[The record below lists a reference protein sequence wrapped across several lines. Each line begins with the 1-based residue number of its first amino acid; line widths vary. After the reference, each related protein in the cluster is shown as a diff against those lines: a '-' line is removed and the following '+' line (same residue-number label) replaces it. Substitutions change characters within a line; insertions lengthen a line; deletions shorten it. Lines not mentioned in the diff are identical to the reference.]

1 MEFLSIDSTSA
12 ASNERSDV
20 EARPIQYLQEQIHRV
35 RQRMNDRKTF
45 VVTGSSSGVG
55 AATALELAHR
65 GFSVVINY
73 TKSAAGAEEAAQACL
88 RAGGEAVAVRADVAQ
103 DADCRRLAAAA
114 LDKWGRIDG
123 LVNNAGTTKFASM
136 RDLEALSA
144 DDFQRIYSVNLVG
157 PFQMIRACEAALRA
171 SRGAVVN
178 VSSIAGTMGIGS
190 SFAYA
195 CSKGALNTLT
205 LALARALGPDI
216 RINAVLPG
224 FTETRW
230 LKEGLGD
237 RYSQSRESYADRSAL
252 RTTMAPEE
260 VAASIVALLESR
272 KITGQLLTV
281 DAGFGIG
288 RPW

>member
-1 MEFLSIDSTSA
+1 
-12 ASNERSDV
+12 
-20 EARPIQYLQEQIHRV
+20 
-35 RQRMNDRKTF
+35 MNDRKTF

-55 AATALELAHR
+55 AATALELARR

-73 TKSAAGAEEAAQACL
+73 TKSAAGAEETAQACL
-88 RAGGEAVAVRADVAQ
+88 RTGGEAMTVRADVAQ

-114 LDKWGRIDG
+114 MDKWGRIDG

-144 DDFQRIYSVNLVG
+144 EDFQRIYSINLVG
-157 PFQMIRACEAALRA
+157 AYQMIRACEAALRA

-205 LALARALGPDI
+205 LALARTLGPDI
-216 RINAVLPG
+216 RVNAVLPG

-237 RYSQSRESYADRSAL
+237 RYSHGRDSYADRSAL
-252 RTTMAPEE
+252 RTTMTPEE
-260 VAASIVALLESR
+260 VAASIVALLESK
-272 KITGQLLTV
+272 KITGQLLTI

-288 RPW
+288 RAW

>member
-1 MEFLSIDSTSA
+1 
-12 ASNERSDV
+12 
-20 EARPIQYLQEQIHRV
+20 
-35 RQRMNDRKTF
+35 MNDRKTF

-55 AATALELAHR
+55 AATALELARR

-73 TKSAAGAEEAAQACL
+73 TKSAAGAEETAQACL
-88 RAGGEAVAVRADVAQ
+88 RTGGEAMTVRADVAQ

-114 LDKWGRIDG
+114 MDKWGRIDG

-144 DDFQRIYSVNLVG
+144 EDFQRIYSINLVG
-157 PFQMIRACEAALRA
+157 AYQMIRACEAPLRA

-205 LALARALGPDI
+205 LALARTLGPDI
-216 RINAVLPG
+216 RVNAVLPG

-237 RYSQSRESYADRSAL
+237 RYSHGRDSYADRSAL
-252 RTTMAPEE
+252 RTTMTPED
-260 VAASIVALLESR
+260 VAASIVALLESK
-272 KITGQLLTV
+272 KITGQLLTI

-288 RPW
+288 RAW

>member
-1 MEFLSIDSTSA
+1 M
-12 ASNERSDV
+12 
-20 EARPIQYLQEQIHRV
+20 
-35 RQRMNDRKTF
+35 
-45 VVTGSSSGVG
+45 
-55 AATALELAHR
+55 TA
-65 GFSVVINY
+65 
-73 TKSAAGAEEAAQACL
+73 KACL
-88 RAGGEAVAVRADVAQ
+88 RAGGEAVTVRADVAQ
-103 DADCRRLAAAA
+103 DPDCRRLAAAA
-114 LDKWGRIDG
+114 IDKWGRIDG

-144 DDFQRIYSVNLVG
+144 EDFQRIYSINLVG
-157 PFQMIRACEAALRA
+157 AYQMIRACEAALRA

-205 LALARALGPDI
+205 LALARTLGPDI
-216 RINAVLPG
+216 RVNAVLPG

-237 RYSQSRESYADRSAL
+237 RYSQGRESYADRSAL
-252 RTTMAPEE
+252 RTTMTPEE
-260 VAASIVALLESR
+260 VAASIVALLESK
-272 KITGQLLTV
+272 KITGQLLTI

-288 RPW
+288 RAW

>member
-1 MEFLSIDSTSA
+1 MK
-12 ASNERSDV
+12 
-20 EARPIQYLQEQIHRV
+20 
-35 RQRMNDRKTF
+35 DRKTF

-55 AATALELAHR
+55 AATALELARR

-73 TKSAAGAEEAAQACL
+73 TKSAAGAEETAQACL
-88 RAGGEAVAVRADVAQ
+88 RSGGEAVTVRADVAQ

-114 LDKWGRIDG
+114 IDKWGRIDG

-144 DDFQRIYSVNLVG
+144 EDFQRIYSINLVG
-157 PFQMIRACEAALRA
+157 AYQMIRACEAALRA

-216 RINAVLPG
+216 RVNAVLPG

-237 RYSQSRESYADRSAL
+237 RYSQGRESYADRSAL
-252 RTTMAPEE
+252 RTTMTPEE
-260 VAASIVALLESR
+260 VAASIVALLESK
-272 KITGQLLTV
+272 KITGQLLTI